1 MEEKNKMKILT
12 SEAVFR
18 GHPDK
23 ICDQISDGILDACLK
38 EDINS
43 RVAIE
48 TLIKNHLVV
57 VAGEVT
63 TKANVNYEE
72 VVYDVLKSLGYEDLE
87 DFDIVVE
94 VSKQS
99 PDIALGVDKDGAG
112 DQGIMYGYAVN
123 ECKELM
129 PLSIVLARKIA
140 ICMDS
145 MTKQIREVFGA
156 DGKCQVSVEYDE
168 NDKPKRIDTIV
179 VSKKTAKGVERS
191 VYTRFIIEECILKV
205 IPNYLIDSNT
215 KILINPTGE
224 FVEGGAYA
232 DSGLTGR
239 KIICDTYGGIG
250 RHGGGAFSG
259 KDATKVDRL
268 GAYYARYVAKN
279 IVAAGLA
286 NKCEFQV
293 AYAIGIDKPV
303 AVNIDTF
310 GTSKYSN
317 EQIKDAVFKFFNFSP
332 KAMKTEIINP
342 NVSFR
347 SLAEYGHVGRS
358 DIRVPWE
365 RTNKAYILKAY
376 FKQKY
381 AKRIRK
387 D

>member
-1 MEEKNKMKILT
+1 MKILT

-38 EDINS
+38 EDVNS

-129 PLSIVLARKIA
+129 PLPIVLARKIA

-156 DGKCQVSVEYDE
+156 DGKCQVSVEYDA

-179 VSKKTAKGVERS
+179 VSQQTAKGVERS

-286 NKCEFQV
+286 NKCEVQV

-317 EQIKDAVFKFFNFSP
+317 EQIKDAVLKFFNFSP

>member
-1 MEEKNKMKILT
+1 MKILT

-129 PLSIVLARKIA
+129 PLPIVLARKIA

-179 VSKKTAKGVERS
+179 VSQQTAKGVERS

-268 GAYYARYVAKN
+268 GAYYARYVSKS

-286 NKCEFQV
+286 NKCEVQV

-317 EQIKDAVFKFFNFSP
+317 EQIKDAVLKFFNFSP

>member
-1 MEEKNKMKILT
+1 MKILT

-72 VVYDVLKSLGYEDLE
+72 VAYDVLKSLGYEDLE

-129 PLSIVLARKIA
+129 PLPIVLARKIA

-179 VSKKTAKGVERS
+179 VSQQTAKGVERS

-224 FVEGGAYA
+224 FVEGGVYA

-279 IVAAGLA
+279 IVSAGLA
-286 NKCEFQV
+286 NKCEVQV

-317 EQIKDAVFKFFNFSP
+317 EQIKDVVLKFFNFSP

-381 AKRIRK
+381 AK
-387 D
+387 

>member
-1 MEEKNKMKILT
+1 MKILT

-72 VVYDVLKSLGYEDLE
+72 VVYNVLKSLGYEDLE

-129 PLSIVLARKIA
+129 PLPIVLARKIA

-179 VSKKTAKGVERS
+179 VSQQTAKGVERS

-205 IPNYLIDSNT
+205 IPNHLIDSNT

-286 NKCEFQV
+286 NKCEVQV

-317 EQIKDAVFKFFNFSP
+317 EQIKDTVLKFFNFSP

-347 SLAEYGHVGRS
+347 SLAEYGHVGRN

-376 FKQKY
+376 FKKKY

>member
-1 MEEKNKMKILT
+1 MKILT

-72 VVYDVLKSLGYEDLE
+72 VAYDVLKSLGYEDLE

-129 PLSIVLARKIA
+129 PLPIVLARKIA

-179 VSKKTAKGVERS
+179 VSQQTAKGVERS

-232 DSGLTGR
+232 D
-239 KIICDTYGGIG
+239 
-250 RHGGGAFSG
+250 
-259 KDATKVDRL
+259 
-268 GAYYARYVAKN
+268 
-279 IVAAGLA
+279 
-286 NKCEFQV
+286 
-293 AYAIGIDKPV
+293 
-303 AVNIDTF
+303 
-310 GTSKYSN
+310 
-317 EQIKDAVFKFFNFSP
+317 
-332 KAMKTEIINP
+332 
-342 NVSFR
+342 
-347 SLAEYGHVGRS
+347 
-358 DIRVPWE
+358 
-365 RTNKAYILKAY
+365 
-376 FKQKY
+376 
-381 AKRIRK
+381 
-387 D
+387 

>member
-1 MEEKNKMKILT
+1 MKILT

-23 ICDQISDGILDACLK
+23 ICDQISDAILDACLEQDK
-38 EDINS
+38 GS

-48 TLIKNHLVV
+48 TLIKNNLIVI
-57 VAGEVT
+57 AGEVT
-63 TKANVNYEE
+63 TTADVDYEE
-72 VVYDVLKSLGYEDLE
+72 VALGVLESLGYKDLD
-87 DFDIVVE
+87 DFDFDVE

-112 DQGIMYGYAVN
+112 DQGIMYGYATD

-129 PLSIVLARKIA
+129 PLPIVFARRIA
-140 ICMDS
+140 IRMDEL
-145 MTKQIREVFGA
+145 TTDLRDIFGA
-156 DGKCQVSVEYDE
+156 DGKCQVSIEYDD
-168 NDKPKRIDTIV
+168 NDKPRRIDTIV
-179 VSKKTAKGVERS
+179 VSQQTAPNLDRKF
-191 VYTRFIIEECILKV
+191 YTKFIVKECIYKV
-205 IPNYLIDSNT
+205 LPVGMIDDNT

-259 KDATKVDRL
+259 KDTTKADRL

-279 IVAAGLA
+279 VVASDLA
-286 NKCEFQV
+286 KKCEVQV

-317 EQIKDAVFKFFNFSP
+317 EQIKEAVMKLFNFKP
-332 KAMKTEIINP
+332 KAMRTEIINDDIC
-342 NVSFR
+342 FR
-347 SLAEYGHVGRS
+347 SLAEYGHVGRR
-358 DIRVPWE
+358 DITVPWE
-365 RTNKAYILKAY
+365 RTNKAYVLKLY
-376 FKQKY
+376 MLENYGK
-381 AKRIRK
+381 
-387 D
+387 

>member
-1 MEEKNKMKILT
+1 MKILT

-23 ICDQISDGILDACLK
+23 LCDQISDGILDACLK
-38 EDINS
+38 EDVNS

-129 PLSIVLARKIA
+129 PLPIVLARKIA

-156 DGKCQVSVEYDE
+156 DGKCQVSVEYDA

-179 VSKKTAKGVERS
+179 VSQQTAKGVERS

-286 NKCEFQV
+286 NKCEVQV

-317 EQIKDAVFKFFNFSP
+317 EQIKDAVLKFFNFSP

>member
-1 MEEKNKMKILT
+1 MKILT

-129 PLSIVLARKIA
+129 PLPIVLARKIA

-145 MTKQIREVFGA
+145 ITKQIREVFGA
-156 DGKCQVSVEYDE
+156 DGKCQVSLEYDE

-179 VSKKTAKGVERS
+179 VSQQTAKGVERS

-286 NKCEFQV
+286 NKCEVQV

-317 EQIKDAVFKFFNFSP
+317 EQIKDAVLKFFNFSP
-332 KAMKTEIINP
+332 KAMRTEIINP

>member
-1 MEEKNKMKILT
+1 MKILT

-38 EDINS
+38 EDIKS

-129 PLSIVLARKIA
+129 PLPIVLARKIA

-179 VSKKTAKGVERS
+179 VSQQTAKGVERS

-279 IVAAGLA
+279 IVSAGLA
-286 NKCEFQV
+286 NKCEVQV
-293 AYAIGIDKPV
+293 AYAIEIDKPV

-317 EQIKDAVFKFFNFSP
+317 EQIKDVVLKFFNFSP

-381 AKRIRK
+381 AK
-387 D
+387 

>member
-1 MEEKNKMKILT
+1 MKILT

-129 PLSIVLARKIA
+129 PLPIVLARKIA

-179 VSKKTAKGVERS
+179 VSQQTAKGVERS

-205 IPNYLIDSNT
+205 IPNHLIDSNT

-250 RHGGGAFSG
+250 HHGGGAFSG

-286 NKCEFQV
+286 NKCEVQV

-317 EQIKDAVFKFFNFSP
+317 EQIKDTVLKFFNFSP

-347 SLAEYGHVGRS
+347 SLAEYGHVGRN

>member
-1 MEEKNKMKILT
+1 MKILT

-38 EDINS
+38 EDLNS

-87 DFDIVVE
+87 DFDIVIE

-129 PLSIVLARKIA
+129 PLPIVLARKIA

-179 VSKKTAKGVERS
+179 VSQQTAKGVERS

-224 FVEGGAYA
+224 FVKGGAYA

-268 GAYYARYVAKN
+268 GAYYARKKKKN

-286 NKCEFQV
+286 NKCEVQV

-317 EQIKDAVFKFFNFSP
+317 EQIKDAVLKFFNFSP

>member
-1 MEEKNKMKILT
+1 MKILT

-72 VVYDVLKSLGYEDLE
+72 VVYNVLKSLGYEDLE

-129 PLSIVLARKIA
+129 PLPIVLARKIA

-179 VSKKTAKGVERS
+179 VSQQTAKGVERS

-279 IVAAGLA
+279 IVSAGLA
-286 NKCEFQV
+286 NKCEVQI

-317 EQIKDAVFKFFNFSP
+317 EQIKDVVLKFFNFSP

-347 SLAEYGHVGRS
+347 SLAEYGHVGRN

>member
-1 MEEKNKMKILT
+1 MKILT

-129 PLSIVLARKIA
+129 PLPIVLARKIA

-168 NDKPKRIDTIV
+168 NDKPKRVDTIV
-179 VSKKTAKGVERS
+179 VSQQTAKGVERS

-286 NKCEFQV
+286 NKCEVQV

-317 EQIKDAVFKFFNFSP
+317 EQIKDAVLKFFNFSP

>member
-1 MEEKNKMKILT
+1 MKILT

-72 VVYDVLKSLGYEDLE
+72 VVYNVLKSLGYEDLE

-129 PLSIVLARKIA
+129 PLPIVLARKIA

-179 VSKKTAKGVERS
+179 VSQQTAKGVERS

-205 IPNYLIDSNT
+205 IPNHLIDSNT

-286 NKCEFQV
+286 NKCEVQV

-317 EQIKDAVFKFFNFSP
+317 EQIKDTVLKFFNFSP

-347 SLAEYGHVGRS
+347 SLAEYGHVGRN

>member
-1 MEEKNKMKILT
+1 MKILT

-23 ICDQISDGILDACLK
+23 MCDQISDGILDACLK

-129 PLSIVLARKIA
+129 PLPIVLARKIA

-179 VSKKTAKGVERS
+179 VSQQTAKGVERS

-205 IPNYLIDSNT
+205 IPNHLIDSNT

-286 NKCEFQV
+286 NKCEVQV

-303 AVNIDTF
+303 AVNIDTY

-317 EQIKDAVFKFFNFSP
+317 EQIKDTVLKFFNFSP

>member
-1 MEEKNKMKILT
+1 MKILT

-129 PLSIVLARKIA
+129 PLPIVLARKIA

-179 VSKKTAKGVERS
+179 VSQQTAKGVERS

-205 IPNYLIDSNT
+205 IPNHLFDSNT

-279 IVAAGLA
+279 IVAARLA
-286 NKCEFQV
+286 NKCEVQV

-303 AVNIDTF
+303 AVNIDAF

-317 EQIKDAVFKFFNFSP
+317 EQIKDAVLKFFNFSP

-347 SLAEYGHVGRS
+347 RLAEYGHVGRS

>member
-1 MEEKNKMKILT
+1 MKILT

-38 EDINS
+38 EDVNS

-72 VVYDVLKSLGYEDLE
+72 VVYDVLKNLGYEDLE

-129 PLSIVLARKIA
+129 PLPIVLARKIA

-168 NDKPKRIDTIV
+168 NDKPKIVDTIV
-179 VSKKTAKGVERS
+179 VSQQTTRGVERS

-205 IPNYLIDSNT
+205 IPNYLMDSNT

-259 KDATKVDRL
+259 KDTTKVDRL

-279 IVAAGLA
+279 IVVAGLA
-286 NKCEFQV
+286 NKCEVQV
-293 AYAIGIDKPV
+293 AYAIGVDKPV

-317 EQIKDAVFKFFNFSP
+317 EQIKDAVLKFFNFLP
-332 KAMKTEIINP
+332 KAMKTEIINS

-381 AKRIRK
+381 AKRI
-387 D
+387 